1 MVLRFISPVASI
13 QCEGH
18 IHLHV
23 PHLPSPAQCFLFP
36 EKTQRWHQSFQE
48 AIWHPTGWLSSHAC
62 RDPCPCHILLGFFSM
77 RTVTSR
83 RAMTAIYL
91 WPQSQAQCQARVN
104 TSSQWL
110 RTWRITAEGLLWQG
124 AAGEVTGKDES
135 GVGKIESRNGGIT
148 GNKMSV
154 SFPGNVRVCTGWPSQ
169 HVMWGI

>member
-1 MVLRFISPVASI
+1 MTRRS
-13 QCEGH
+13 G
-18 IHLHV
+18 
-23 PHLPSPAQCFLFP
+23 
-36 EKTQRWHQSFQE
+36 
-48 AIWHPTGWLSSHAC
+48 SSHLWPVYSVRGTSIYRFPTFLHLLNVSSSQKRLSAGISLSRKPSDTPQDDYLPHAC
-62 RDPCPCHILLGFFSM
+62 HDPCPCHVLLGFFSM

-110 RTWRITAEGLLWQG
+110 RTWRITAEGLLGQG

-135 GVGKIESRNGGIT
+135 GVGKTESRSGGIV

-169 HVMWGI
+169 HVM